1 MKRVLPTYSVVAKDF
16 KRDPA
21 GSCMYRVITALSGM
35 LPNAHGINVSPI
47 WRIDWVGMKTLRN

>member
-21 GSCMYRVITALSGM
+21 GSCMYRVITALSGFVKEI
-35 LPNAHGINVSPI
+35 INV
-47 WRIDWVGMKTLRN
+47 KTVEINIY